1 MKKTSIIILLA
12 VLACSSCKK
21 GLDPEIYG
29 SLSPT
34 NFPKTESDFEL
45 YTLEVYKPFTSK
57 WGYSDG
63 GISQNLFYGYE
74 HSNVQYND
82 ASTDLMAVSGAAG
95 LFEEISR
102 ANFSILKTQ
111 GTNSHIEKTRFITKI
126 TQIISDVENATT
138 ISAAAK
144 KQFLGEARAARGML
158 MYYLLTMYGPV
169 PVILDVSK
177 IGTEAENDLTRPT
190 EAVYAAA
197 TAEDLRFAADNLIK
211 SPTQYGRFNKGL
223 ALAFLMRLYL
233 WEKDYTKAEQV
244 GREIQ
249 TLGYGLVNN
258 YMSLFRSATEKNNE
272 TIFAITTDASANG
285 NGPLANMNAYSWYNF
300 PIDFKGITQSGGWL
314 GPNAFFSASWQ
325 FYDSFDPA
333 DARRQM
339 LIPQYT
345 AVNSNGGVPT
355 GTQRNRTNMSGAVIV
370 KYPDD
375 ESSSF
380 ARGNDIPIV
389 RYADVMLMLAEA
401 INQNSGPTIEA
412 QKLVNDVRARS
423 GLGVLPATDVA
434 SKQAFSD
441 AILRERGW
449 ELFFE
454 GWRRIDLI
462 RFGKWSTALAT
473 VGKTPSSTNGL
484 LPIPQYK
491 IDASG
496 KKLSQTPGYQ

>member
-1 MKKTSIIILLA
+1 MKKISFNILLA
-12 VLACSSCKK
+12 ILVCNSCKK

-29 SLSPT
+29 SLAPA
-34 NFPKTESDFEL
+34 NFPKTEADFEL

-63 GISQNLFYGYE
+63 GISQTLFYGYE

-95 LFEEISR
+95 LFQEMSR

-111 GTNSHIEKTRFITKI
+111 GTNSHIEKIRFITKI
-126 TQIISDVENATT
+126 SQIISDLEKATT
-138 ISAAAK
+138 ISATAK
-144 KQFLGEARAARGML
+144 NQFLGEARVARGML

-169 PVILDVSK
+169 PVILDAAK
-177 IGTEAENDLTRPT
+177 LGTEAENDLTRPD
-190 EAVYAAA
+190 EATYA
-197 TAEDLRFAADNLIK
+197 TAVAQDLRFAADNLVK

-233 WEKDYTKAEQV
+233 WEKDYVKAEQA

-249 TLGYGLVNN
+249 TLGYGLVAD
-258 YMSLFRSATEKNNE
+258 YMSLFRTATEKNNE

-285 NGPLANMNAYSWYNF
+285 NGPLGNMNAYSWYTF

-314 GPNAFFSASWQ
+314 GPNAFFTASWP
-325 FYDSFDPA
+325 FYDSFDPL

-339 LIPQYT
+339 FIPQYT
-345 AVNSNGGVPT
+345 AVNSNGGVPA
-355 GTQRNRTNMSGAVIV
+355 GSIRNRTNMSGAVIM
-370 KYPDD
+370 KYPDN
-375 ESSSF
+375 EASSF

-401 INQNSGPTIEA
+401 INQNSGATSEA

-423 GLGVLPATDVA
+423 GLANLQAAEVA

-441 AILRERGW
+441 AIVRERGW

-462 RFGKWSTALAT
+462 RFGKWSTALSS
-473 VGKTPSSTNGL
+473 VGKTPASANGL
-484 LPIPQYK
+484 LPIPQYM
-491 IDASG
+491 IDVSG
-496 KKLSQTPGYQ
+496 GKLSQTPGY